1 MSFQTG
7 GTSDA
12 IVALTSAVERGRRHG
27 LALHESPRV
36 VAHFQRCERL
46 LREIVSIVELL
57 RQGLRQGLTNQ
68 NRRVL
73 KAGIEKAGKIGLSC
87 SEVKEAKRKLGID
100 VREK

>member
-1 MSFQTG
+1 
-7 GTSDA
+7 
-12 IVALTSAVERGRRHG
+12 
-27 LALHESPRV
+27 
-36 VAHFQRCERL
+36 L

-57 RQGLRQGLTNQ
+57 RQGLTNQ
-68 NRRVL
+68 NRRIL

>member
-1 MSFQTG
+1 MYLFQTG

-57 RQGLRQGLTNQ
+57 RQGLTNQ
-68 NRRVL
+68 NRRIL

>member
-1 MSFQTG
+1 MCLFQTG

-46 LREIVSIVELL
+46 LREIVGIVEL
-57 RQGLRQGLTNQ
+57 LRQGLTNQ
-68 NRRVL
+68 NRRIL